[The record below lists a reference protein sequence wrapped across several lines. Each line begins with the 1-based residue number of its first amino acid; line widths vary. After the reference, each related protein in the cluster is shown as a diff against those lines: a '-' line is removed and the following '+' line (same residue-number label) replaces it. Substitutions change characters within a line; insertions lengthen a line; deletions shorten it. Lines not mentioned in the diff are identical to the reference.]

1 MNNVFFVLGFLSTL
15 AAPLNNYSKPVQP
28 VIQVEDKPKKEIL
41 ININSTF
48 YKDPSQVVEGVFK
61 QARIYDFTIDV
72 NVKEIK
78 NKNIQ
83 FKIKSVQQA
92 LDILSK
98 LYNVSFKVEE
108 IGKEKFYSVETR

>member
-48 YKDPSQVVEGVFK
+48 YKDPSQVVEGVFS
-61 QARIYDFTIDV
+61 RH
-72 NVKEIK
+72 
-78 NKNIQ
+78 
-83 FKIKSVQQA
+83 
-92 LDILSK
+92 
-98 LYNVSFKVEE
+98 
-108 IGKEKFYSVETR
+108 